1 MDPTNV
7 AKKEFEENPAARA
20 KGKPRVRFRFNLEA
34 VGEIILLAVVGAFF
48 VYLFVQSLEWT
59 LGAALMP
66 RIAVIIG
73 APFWGYRLL
82 VLFFKATEAETSDRI
97 MDIGFRT
104 GADPTGERSRFVRI
118 CAFIV
123 GLYLGIWL
131 LGFHIALPIG
141 MIFYVRVYGGVSW
154 AWSLTVGVLFLAL
167 LVGVY
172 DRLLN
177 AFWHEPPL
185 LQWIYSFFPEPQ

>member
-1 MDPTNV
+1 MEPTNL
-7 AKKEFEENPAARA
+7 AKKQFDENATTRA
-20 KGKPRVRFRFNLEA
+20 QEKPRVRFRFNLE
-34 VGEIILLAVVGAFF
+34 VFGEILLLAVVGAFF
-48 VYLFVQSLEWT
+48 VYLFVKSLDWS

-82 VLFFKATEAETSDRI
+82 VLFFQASEAEAPGRI
-97 MDIGFRT
+97 MDIGFRS

-154 AWSLTVGVLFLAL
+154 GWSLTVGALFLAL

-172 DRLLN
+172 DKLLN
-177 AFWHEPPL
+177 AYWHEPPL
-185 LQWIYSFFPEPQ
+185 LQWLYSFLPESQ